1 MFNFPFLS
9 YPYNYP
15 YYRYYN
21 RYNPN
26 IKNVTNNN
34 QLQNQEENEEEKDSI
49 TNSKKISNTIS
60 TRSYSNSDQAIFEIF
75 GIKLYLDDLII
86 IGLLFFLYQ
95 QNVND
100 EMLYMI
106 LFLLLFS

>member
-1 MFNFPFLS
+1 MFNFPFLG
-9 YPYNYP
+9 YPYNYN

-21 RYNPN
+21 RYNHN

-34 QLQNQEENEEEKDSI
+34 QSQIQEENKEEKDSI
-49 TNSKKISNTIS
+49 TNSKISNTIS
-60 TRSYSNSDQAIFEIF
+60 SRSYSSSDQALFEIF
-75 GIKLYLDDLII
+75 GIELYLDDLII

>member
-1 MFNFPFLS
+1 MFRFPFYN

-21 RYNPN
+21 GYYKNDVQDLN
-26 IKNVTNNN
+26 IKK
-34 QLQNQEENEEEKDSI
+34 EEKDSI
-49 TNSKKISNTIS
+49 TNSEQVSNT
-60 TRSYSNSDQAIFEIF
+60 TNSKSSSEQEQPIFEIF

-86 IGLLFFLYQ
+86 LGLLFFLYQ
-95 QNVND
+95 QNSKD
-100 EMLYMI
+100 EMLYII